1 MKGHVE
7 MNGQPLSKR
16 LKRQISYVLQT
27 DVYFTYLTLKQS
39 LTVRER
45 ASALL
50 TSRGIDVLQYSALLR
65 LPSSMSTKEK
75 LMMVILFKNVLRFNL
90 FVISGR
96 SRYGGTEN

>member
-1 MKGHVE
+1 M
-7 MNGQPLSKR
+7 
-16 LKRQISYVLQT
+16 
-27 DVYFTYLTLKQS
+27 
-39 LTVRER
+39 
-45 ASALL
+45 
-50 TSRGIDVLQYSALLR
+50 LQYSALLR